1 MEAHRVHPPRLWRR
15 RLSGAAVVLAWIALI
30 CLLFWVPAQ
39 MFLTMMVLDQP
50 AGAGCAGDL
59 PKVELL
65 AVTGGALVAAFVT
78 LVMIKRRWASA
89 LVTVAVAA
97 GCVYAWI
104 AIGGF
109 DAFDCVTN
117 L

>member
-1 MEAHRVHPPRLWRR
+1 V
-15 RLSGAAVVLAWIALI
+15 LSWLAFI

-50 AGAGCAGDL
+50 VGAGVDCANNL

-65 AVTGGALVAAFVT
+65 GVTGGALVAAFT
-78 LVMIKRRWASA
+78 A
-89 LVTVAVAA
+89 LVLIKKRWPAALLAVAVEA
-97 GCVYAWI
+97 GFVYAWV
-104 AIGGF
+104 ALGGF